1 MLYLNKGNFEKEVS
15 EGITAVDFYAD
26 WCMPCKMM
34 EPVFEKLG
42 KEFEGKIKFAKVD
55 AQTENELSGQFNIL
69 GIPCIIVFKDG
80 QEAGRIVGLL
90 PEEALKEKLNS
101 YL

>member
-1 MLYLNKGNFEKEVS
+1 MLHLTKEDFEKEVS
-15 EGITAVDFYAD
+15 EGITIVDFYAD

-34 EPVFEKLG
+34 GPIFEKLS

-55 AQTENELSGQFNIL
+55 TQKETELPGQFEIM

-80 QEAGRIVGLL
+80 KEIGRIVGMK
-90 PEEALKEKLNS
+90 PESELREKLNT

>member
-1 MLYLNKGNFEKEVS
+1 MLYLNQENFEKEVS
-15 EGITAVDFYAD
+15 EGVTAVDFYAD

-34 EPVFEKLG
+34 GPLFEKLSKEYQG
-42 KEFEGKIKFAKVD
+42 KMKFAKVD
-55 AQTENELSGQFNIL
+55 TQKETELPGKFEIM

-80 QEAGRIVGLL
+80 KEAGRIVGMM
-90 PEEALKEKLNS
+90 PEEALKEKLNA